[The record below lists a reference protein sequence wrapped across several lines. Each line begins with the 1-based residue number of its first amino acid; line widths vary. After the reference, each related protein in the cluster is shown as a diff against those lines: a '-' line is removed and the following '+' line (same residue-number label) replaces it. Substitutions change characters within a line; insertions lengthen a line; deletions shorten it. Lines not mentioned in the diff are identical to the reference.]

1 MPSHTA
7 AAAVTD
13 DVSLTAVPAN
23 RPKPLLLK
31 PITSPSV
38 GKMSAAST
46 LNRNTTDMACATSWS
61 SALMTGAVA
70 AIAEPPQIEDPTP
83 ISVAVRPGTCIARHS
98 TAAVISEAE
107 MVDRMTGSDMAPTWA
122 NCVSGNPKPSSTTAV
137 CRIFFDANF
146 MPGPAAPFS
155 FQNVPMTMPSKM
167 ANTAPPTSGT
177 AWPRNQ
183 QTTAIRALAAM
194 PGARVLMRDMR
205 CFLRA
210 SCMTRSTIAQRPG
223 EATRQRARPLEEHR
237 WRCPRRLGYGRGRSE
252 AAPQGCRCP

>member
-1 MPSHTA
+1 
-7 AAAVTD
+7 
-13 DVSLTAVPAN
+13 
-23 RPKPLLLK
+23 
-31 PITSPSV
+31 
-38 GKMSAAST
+38 MSAAST

-70 AIAEPPQIEDPTP
+70 AMAEPPQIEDPTP
-83 ISVAVRPGTCIARHS
+83 MSVAVRPGTCITRHS
-98 TAAVISEAE
+98 TAAVISDAE
-107 MVDRMTGSDMAPTWA
+107 MVDRITGSDITPTWA

-137 CRIFFDANF
+137 CRIFFDANL

-183 QTTAIRALAAM
+183 QTTAIRALTAM

-205 CFLRA
+205 CFLRV

-223 EATRQRARPLEEHR
+223 EATRQHARPPEEHR
-237 WRCPRRLGYGRGRSE
+237 WRCPRRLGCSRDRSE